1 MALGLAGKA
10 NSGRPMAKGKK
21 KAKLNIS
28 ISEFSKRKCASSS
41 CSAQDLETKP
51 NKLEEVDLDMVPMS
65 VELEEEAHGLEEY
78 TFPKFAAT
86 YFQGSST
93 HTHIRR
99 QLRHPLLYHDDKDN
113 VLVSCSLLFMLNLLS
128 PQPWLYRSHH
138 PWVLVLAQPWE
149 PELPEPRRQ
158 SWAMV
163 FKAAVP
169 ISIFWQFAGKTLH
182 TNTCPMQDIWS
193 TLFLPKEGTQGCVL
207 TSPDTLWGQKW
218 TGEKKHESLHM
229 SLLLWLLVC
238 EIGQKEKGQASNIP
252 LNQRG
257 IREGVFLNSK

>member
-1 MALGLAGKA
+1 MVWISTGYEQQHLDFQSAILLLRTKT
-10 NSGRPMAKGKK
+10 GRPYGMNASRKDKLIPNYLLVAAVNGFGVSWKCKFWKEKK
-21 KAKLNIS
+21 STKLNIR
-28 ISEFSKRKCASSS
+28 ISEFSKGKHASSS

-113 VLVSCSLLFMLNLLS
+113 ILVCCSLFMLNLLS

-138 PWVLVLAQPWE
+138 PWVLALAQSWE
-149 PELPEPRRQ
+149 PETPEPRR
-158 SWAMV
+158 
-163 FKAAVP
+163 
-169 ISIFWQFAGKTLH
+169 
-182 TNTCPMQDIWS
+182 
-193 TLFLPKEGTQGCVL
+193 
-207 TSPDTLWGQKW
+207 
-218 TGEKKHESLHM
+218 
-229 SLLLWLLVC
+229 
-238 EIGQKEKGQASNIP
+238 
-252 LNQRG
+252 
-257 IREGVFLNSK
+257 

>member
-1 MALGLAGKA
+1 MPVFSISSILAEDQDRKTIWNRCSSEGQALSPNDLLVADVNGFGVSWKGKFWKTY
-10 NSGRPMAKGKK
+10 GQGEKK
-21 KAKLNIS
+21 KAKLNIR
-28 ISEFSKRKCASSS
+28 ISEFSKRKYASSS

-65 VELEEEAHGLEEY
+65 LELEEEAHGLEEY

-128 PQPWLYRSHH
+128 PQPWLYRSLH

-149 PELPEPRRQ
+149 PETPEPRR
-158 SWAMV
+158 
-163 FKAAVP
+163 
-169 ISIFWQFAGKTLH
+169 
-182 TNTCPMQDIWS
+182 
-193 TLFLPKEGTQGCVL
+193 
-207 TSPDTLWGQKW
+207 
-218 TGEKKHESLHM
+218 
-229 SLLLWLLVC
+229 
-238 EIGQKEKGQASNIP
+238 
-252 LNQRG
+252 
-257 IREGVFLNSK
+257 